1 MLEDHSDSKPTANAD
16 YYPTDSNIRKTDT
29 DISRITD
36 VNGSSDV
43 NSLLLSAFNIMNLMG
58 GHLEAK
64 DAVAADLMVL
74 SQR

>member
-1 MLEDHSDSKPTANAD
+1 MLNDKSDYKLTVNGD
-16 YYPTDSNIRKTDT
+16 YALPNSNNSQYDT

-36 VNGSSDV
+36 VNDSSDV